1 MLTRLDDILYP
12 NKVEVLDFSEI
23 GKFFYPIYKCGNST
37 LRAVAK
43 EKGFKTLVNNQIQQ
57 LSNIDVFI
65 RNPRERY
72 RSAIQTYMFW
82 INRDYPELDF
92 NTVYHYIRQGISLD
106 RHLIG
111 QLNWIINLSR
121 YTNADVKIHFHTMG
135 MLNEYCKNVNVPAWK
150 LDNLDD
156 TVLDEL
162 TNNPNLESQFKL
174 DQIILDE
181 LVGDSWTI
189 KQIMDHLKARDIT
202 AYTAV
207 VGKAQHVL
215 SKI

>member
-12 NKVEVLDFSEI
+12 NKVEVFDFSEI

-37 LRAVAK
+37 LRKVV
-43 EKGFKTLVNNQIQQ
+43 EVKGFKTLVNNQIQQ
-57 LSNIDVFI
+57 LTNVDTFI
-65 RNPRERY
+65 RDPRERY
-72 RSAIQTYMFW
+72 RSAVQTYMYW
-82 INRDYPELDF
+82 INRQHPELDF
-92 NTVYHYIRQGISLD
+92 NTVYHYMRQGISLD

-121 YTNADVKIHFHTMG
+121 YLNSDAKIHLHSMG
-135 MLNEYCKNVNVPAWK
+135 MLSEYTNNTNIEALK

-156 TVLDEL
+156 QLLDDL
-162 TNNPNLESQFKL
+162 ANNANLDFQFRL

-189 KQIMDHLKARDIT
+189 KQIMDHLKSRDLT
-202 AYTAV
+202 AYTSIIE
-207 VGKAQHVL
+207 KAQHVL